1 MAHLLRMTQ
10 EYFEAYVE
18 RSIPDYA
25 AEHVRAGN
33 WEESQAL
40 EKARASYQELLPD
53 GLATKDHFLYT
64 IEGDSEK
71 GTAGL
76 LWFAVDR
83 SGARPKAFVYDLFV
97 EESCR
102 RKGYAQA
109 AMLEMEDKLRAMGVT
124 RVALHV
130 FGHNP
135 GAMSLYRRIGYET
148 ADLIMAKE
156 VKPEPDGRG

>member
-1 MAHLLRMTQ
+1 MAQLIAMSQ

-18 RSIPDYA
+18 RSIPEYA

-40 EKARASYQELLPD
+40 AKARASYDELLPD
-53 GLATKDHFLYT
+53 GLATKDHFLYE
-64 IEGDSEK
+64 IEGESDE

-83 SGARPKAFVYDLFV
+83 NGSRPKAFVYDLFV
-97 EESCR
+97 EETCR
-102 RKGYAQA
+102 RKGYARE
-109 AMLEMEDKLRAMGVT
+109 AMLDMEARLRAMGVT

-135 GAMSLYRRIGYET
+135 GAMSLYRAIGYET
-148 ADLIMAKE
+148 TDLIMAKE
-156 VKPEPDGRG
+156 VDPSPNGHG